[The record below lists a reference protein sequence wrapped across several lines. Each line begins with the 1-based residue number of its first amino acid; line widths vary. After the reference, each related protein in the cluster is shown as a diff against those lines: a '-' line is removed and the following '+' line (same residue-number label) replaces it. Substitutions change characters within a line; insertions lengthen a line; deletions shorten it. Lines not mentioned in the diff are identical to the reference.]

1 MEIMGR
7 GYAWLDTGTY
17 ESLLA
22 ASQFIINLEN
32 RQDLRQDLKVAYP
45 KEISYRQQWIDTV
58 QLERAAQSLAKN
70 GYGRYLLSALKESVL
85 R

>member
-32 RQDLRQDLKVAYP
+32 RQDLKVAYP
-45 KEISYRQQWIDTV
+45 KEISYRQQWIDAV

-70 GYGRYLLSALKESVL
+70 GYGRYLLSALKESVH